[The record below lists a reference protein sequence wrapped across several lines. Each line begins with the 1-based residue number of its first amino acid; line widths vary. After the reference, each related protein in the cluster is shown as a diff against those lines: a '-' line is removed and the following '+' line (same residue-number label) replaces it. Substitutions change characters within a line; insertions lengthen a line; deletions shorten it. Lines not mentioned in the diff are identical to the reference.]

1 MWLMCLCMFIS
12 CSSVPEEREIT
23 VSDVEITGFIKDYVK
38 VVDGTYKFTQNGDDA
53 FISVKLEL
61 IRKPL
66 VGYDTQSWAQ
76 LRLNP
81 VGEGGEIFD
90 TGIYGFTTGTTEF
103 DKVEDLL
110 KADVGDTKNVAFKWD
125 YFGLEEDKIGKDIF
139 EKAVSFE
146 IIDNGFELTTG
157 EEENEGEGEVA
168 SVVASTES
176 SSTDEWDAV
185 LDDYEDYYDQYIKLL
200 EKAKDGDISAMTE
213 YVEMLEK
220 AQSLGEKLSKA
231 QGDLT
236 AKQVSRFMK
245 IQQKLLNAAADL

>member
-1 MWLMCLCMFIS
+1 M
-12 CSSVPEEREIT
+12 
-23 VSDVEITGFIKDYVK
+23 
-38 VVDGTYKFTQNGDDA
+38 
-53 FISVKLEL
+53 
-61 IRKPL
+61 
-66 VGYDTQSWAQ
+66 
-76 LRLNP
+76 
-81 VGEGGEIFD
+81 
-90 TGIYGFTTGTTEF
+90 
-103 DKVEDLL
+103 
-110 KADVGDTKNVAFKWD
+110 
-125 YFGLEEDKIGKDIF
+125 
-139 EKAVSFE
+139 
-146 IIDNGFELTTG
+146 
-157 EEENEGEGEVA
+157 A